1 MTPLSIH
8 LTDQTKNLQLGGLQP
23 QEPKTNH
30 LTCFNNNSQELLN
43 PPHLV
48 GQCIYFFLS
57 LKNIHIILGS
67 LIDMH
72 NSCKLS
78 KLWYER
84 ASYFG
89 LFYVACGLDILA
101 YRFSFLTLLLS
112 NCQLEDWYSCRYG
125 PSTEGPSHQNFPS
138 STAEDLLDCY
148 FWKEKKKTELGTFF
162 FWKKNFVLCTS
173 LQAKQGRG
181 HTFPQNTVGFLQFL
195 GKSLGYHSPLRLPDG
210 QSIYSIP
217 LRFDSNRSYVS
228 FWIEKLEDLYI

>member
-1 MTPLSIH
+1 M
-8 LTDQTKNLQLGGLQP
+8 
-23 QEPKTNH
+23 
-30 LTCFNNNSQELLN
+30 LN

-89 LFYVACGLDILA
+89 LFYVACGVDILA

-112 NCQLEDWYSCRYG
+112 NWQLEDWYSCRYG

-148 FWKEKKKTELGTFF
+148 FWKEKKKNRITYIFFLKKELCIMYIFTGQTGQRAHISSKYSRISTVFGEIF
-162 FWKKNFVLCTS
+162 GISLSFEASWWSIHLFHPPQVWFQSKLC
-173 LQAKQGRG
+173 
-181 HTFPQNTVGFLQFL
+181 
-195 GKSLGYHSPLRLPDG
+195 
-210 QSIYSIP
+210 
-217 LRFDSNRSYVS
+217 
-228 FWIEKLEDLYI
+228 